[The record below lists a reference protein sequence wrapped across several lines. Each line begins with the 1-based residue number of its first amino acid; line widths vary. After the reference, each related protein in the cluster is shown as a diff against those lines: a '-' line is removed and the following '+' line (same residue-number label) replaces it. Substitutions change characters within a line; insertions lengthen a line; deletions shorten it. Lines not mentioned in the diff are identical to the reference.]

1 MRTRR
6 LWRHANYRWCKMLPS
21 DLKRSMSEL
30 GLSNRDMATIT
41 GKTERQVTSWLSG
54 VHPIPRLV
62 AILIHGLQEN
72 QIDRDWLLEIVCT
85 ELRAEADLL
94 V

>member
-1 MRTRR
+1 LTPR
-6 LWRHANYRWCKMLPS
+6 LSPRANYRWCKMLPS
-21 DLKRSMSEL
+21 ELKKSMSEL
-30 GLSNRDMATIT
+30 GLSNKDMATIT

-54 VHPIPRLV
+54 VHPVPRLV

-72 QIDRDWLLEIVCT
+72 QIDREWLLEIVCS

-94 V
+94 A